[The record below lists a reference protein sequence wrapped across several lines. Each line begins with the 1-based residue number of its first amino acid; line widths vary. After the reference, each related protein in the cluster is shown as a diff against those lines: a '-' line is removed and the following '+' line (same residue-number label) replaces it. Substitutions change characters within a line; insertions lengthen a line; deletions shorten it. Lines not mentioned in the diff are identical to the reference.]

1 MTDSV
6 TVEYVRTRKGR
17 IHKRYIAPSGAT
29 FTDERCNLDDAR
41 VTVIAYEEIA
51 AFPFCRRC
59 FHA

>member
-17 IHKRYIAPSGAT
+17 IHKRYVTPSGGT

-41 VTVIAYEEIA
+41 LEQVDEPTA
-51 AFPFCRRC
+51 PKCRRC
-59 FHA
+59 FK